1 MTGTQAIV
9 YPSSD
14 CMTVHQADCTVALRA
29 PYLPGSGTEIRAFL
43 AGRPT
48 GPGQS
53 DHANTPCAQ
62 GTTGAARA
70 TSRIWPSA
78 TLGRTKQQQETGV
91 NIIHPPNFK
100 KEGKVALLRLLE
112 GQMALSWLVVTLTSA
127 AITCTVIQRIGAQRT
142 ENKWRAKEGSKTPA
156 HQRRQSGGGCNLL
169 TSQI

>member
-62 GTTGAARA
+62 GTTGAQAA
-70 TSRIWPSA
+70 YGHQQPLAEPSSS
-78 TLGRTKQQQETGV
+78 
-91 NIIHPPNFK
+91 K
-100 KEGKVALLRLLE
+100 K
-112 GQMALSWLVVTLTSA
+112 LV
-127 AITCTVIQRIGAQRT
+127 
-142 ENKWRAKEGSKTPA
+142 
-156 HQRRQSGGGCNLL
+156 
-169 TSQI
+169 